1 MEDIEELRQQKLDE
15 AIQLIDDNM
24 QLKQVIFLNFGAQI
38 EILFYYL
45 AR

>member
-24 QLKQVIFLNFGAQI
+24 QLKQVIDLGLFRD
-38 EILFYYL
+38 EI
-45 AR
+45 